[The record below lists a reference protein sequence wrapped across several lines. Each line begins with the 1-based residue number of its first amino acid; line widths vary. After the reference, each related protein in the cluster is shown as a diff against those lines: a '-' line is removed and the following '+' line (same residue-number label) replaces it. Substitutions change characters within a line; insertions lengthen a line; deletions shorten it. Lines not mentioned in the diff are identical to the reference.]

1 MAVKLALI
9 GGEEFAD
16 GFEDVHAQLADL
28 AYRARQ
34 SRNSHPL
41 KIVFLPTCAA
51 RDGSETVQYWCEQ
64 AQQRL
69 GVLGA
74 QVSALQIVDR
84 TSAND
89 NDYARQIAEADWV
102 YIGGGYPHV
111 GMQILS
117 GTLALDALNQTRQR
131 GALISGAS
139 AGAMLL
145 GARSWVITPQMDRVV
160 TALLDQGGN
169 PEDVDIP
176 IPPFLDCLAY
186 IPGVLCWPHL
196 NKFFSMRW
204 VEQGMLPPGCTML
217 GVDEQTAL
225 VSENTHSW
233 QVLGRGRAMT
243 IDPDHQIRTCSSGQ
257 ELIL

>member
-1 MAVKLALI
+1 MAVQLALI

-16 GFEDVHAQLADL
+16 GFEDVHAQLAER
-28 AYRARQ
+28 AYRSRQ

-51 RDGSETVQYWCEQ
+51 HDGPETVQYWSEQ

-69 GVLGA
+69 GALGA
-74 QVSALQIVDR
+74 QVSALQIIDR
-84 TSAND
+84 ASAD
-89 NDYARQIAEADWV
+89 NSDHARQIAEADWV

-117 GTLALDALNQTRQR
+117 GTLALDALHQARQR

-145 GARSWVITPQMDRVV
+145 GARSWVITPEMDRVV

-169 PEDVDIP
+169 PEEVDIP
-176 IPPFLDCLAY
+176 LPPFLDCLAY

-196 NKFFSMRW
+196 NKFFSMHW
-204 VEQGMLPPGCTML
+204 VEQGMLPQGCTML

-225 VSENTHSW
+225 VSEDALIW
-233 QVLGRGRAMT
+233 QVLGRGRAVV
-243 IDPDHQIRTCSSGQ
+243 IDESRQLRAYSSGQ
-257 ELIL
+257 QFVL

>member
-1 MAVKLALI
+1 MAVQLALI

-16 GFEDVHAQLADL
+16 GFEDVHAQLAER
-28 AYRARQ
+28 AYRSRQ

-51 RDGSETVQYWCEQ
+51 HDGPETVQYWSEQ

-74 QVSALQIVDR
+74 RVSVLQIVGR
-84 TSAND
+84 ASAD
-89 NDYARQIAEADWV
+89 NSDHAHQIAEADWV

-117 GTLALDALNQTRQR
+117 GTLALDALHQAHQR

-145 GARSWVITPQMDRVV
+145 GARSWVITPEMDRVV

-169 PEDVDIP
+169 PEEVDIP
-176 IPPFLDCLAY
+176 LPPFLDCLAY

-196 NKFFSMRW
+196 NKFFSVHW
-204 VEQGMLPPGCTML
+204 VDQGMLPQGCTML

-225 VSENTHSW
+225 LSEDALNW
-233 QVLGRGRAMT
+233 QVLGRGRAVV
-243 IDPDHQIRTCSSGQ
+243 IDESRQLRAYSSGQ
-257 ELIL
+257 QFVL